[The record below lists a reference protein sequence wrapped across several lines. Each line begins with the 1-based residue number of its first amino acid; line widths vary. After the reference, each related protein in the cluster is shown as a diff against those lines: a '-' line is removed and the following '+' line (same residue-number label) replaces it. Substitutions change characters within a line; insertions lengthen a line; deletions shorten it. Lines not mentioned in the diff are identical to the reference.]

1 MKAIISIVASVFF
14 TTQTLAQDRVN
25 LMLRGYVPSSI
36 STKISQFQISSS
48 KRLVKFSSHINS
60 KRINEGQKFEIEG
73 LDQPGLSGQ
82 FKLVAGS
89 DRSVSYELLIKSLK
103 SSLSKDKS
111 IFLKIS
117 AN

>member
-1 MKAIISIVASVFF
+1 
-14 TTQTLAQDRVN
+14 
-25 LMLRGYVPSSI
+25 MLRGHVPSSI

-48 KRLVKFSSHINS
+48 RSLVKFTSQINS

-73 LDQPGLSGQ
+73 LDQSGLSGQ
-82 FKLVAGS
+82 FKLLAGS
-89 DRSVSYELLIKSLK
+89 DRTVSYELLIRSLK